1 MTTTIEARDLH
12 DQRHDRVWTPTAIR
26 DLGASTDIET
36 AAAIIGIGRTKAYA
50 MARIGEFPVR
60 TIRIGRRYVVPV
72 AGILELLG
80 CGHDQ
85 ADTSDT
91 VR

>member
-1 MTTTIEARDLH
+1 MTTPTNARFGQ

-36 AAAIIGIGRTKAYA
+36 ASAIIGIGRTKAYA
-50 MARIGEFPVR
+50 LARIGESPER
-60 TIRIGRRYVVPV
+60 TIRVGRRYIVPV
-72 AGILELLG
+72 VEILALLG

-85 ADTSDT
+85 TLTSDT
-91 VR
+91 VS

>member
-1 MTTTIEARDLH
+1 MTTATNARDLQ

-36 AAAIIGIGRTKAYA
+36 AAAIIGFGRTKAYA

-60 TIRIGRRYVVPV
+60 TVRIGRRYVVPI

-80 CGHDQ
+80 CGHAQ
-85 ADTSDT
+85 TGTPET